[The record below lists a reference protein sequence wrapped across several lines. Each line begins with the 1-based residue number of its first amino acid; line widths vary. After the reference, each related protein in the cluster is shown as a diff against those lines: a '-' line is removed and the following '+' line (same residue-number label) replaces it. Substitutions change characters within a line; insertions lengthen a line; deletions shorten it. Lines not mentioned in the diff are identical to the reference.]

1 MHTTKEIMEN
11 GQDVKPVNEREPF
24 GIEQFAMGLNA
35 ELEPGRRDPETDITH
50 DEPIASGKI
59 APAHLNEISDYYT
72 RLAVMGNEA
81 ERMKSRL
88 RRDGIMAPER

>member
-1 MHTTKEIMEN
+1 MHPTKEILDN
-11 GQDVKPVNEREPF
+11 GQDIKPVSEREPF
-24 GIEQFAMGLNA
+24 GVEQFATGLNA
-35 ELEPGRRDPETDITH
+35 ELELGRRCPETDVTH
-50 DEPIASGKI
+50 NDPIASGKI
-59 APAHLNEISDYYT
+59 APAHLNEISDFYT